1 MTEVEIQGFRELQE
15 DLLRAVR
22 RYPDMAQKALEQE
35 GKQFKK
41 DVIKETSSAVFKKT
55 GNLAK
60 GYKVDPVEGFGAGM
74 HVNFRATAPHFHLI
88 ENGHEKVTQKT
99 RRGKKLESGGRN
111 IGFTPG
117 RLIVAAVRARYTVKM
132 PLDIKE
138 RFETMLR
145 ECGLI

>member
-1 MTEVEIQGFRELQE
+1 MVEVDMEGFRELQE
-15 DLLRAVR
+15 SLLQAIR

-41 DVIKETSSAVFKKT
+41 DVVKETNSAVFKKT

-60 GYKVDPVEGFGAGM
+60 GYKLDRVEGFGAGM
-74 HVNFRATAPHFHLI
+74 HINFRATAPHFHLI

-99 RRGKKLESGGRN
+99 RKGKKLDGGGRR

-117 RLIVAAVRARYTVKM
+117 RLIVSAVRARYTVKM
-132 PLDIKE
+132 PADIKE
-138 RFETMLR
+138 RFDNMLR